1 MFATKLLFCVFI
13 IIPVQADLEDY
24 LTCYANFK
32 VIADDLYTQL
42 SQKPDAFLQWLDEAI
57 CSYEENPEQ
66 CLIGFQLWWPQIS
79 PRIFTLEDSDL
90 LVQSICYKVTNGNY
104 LRQGW
109 QWNCDHCKYVVNDFF
124 ESMKTGM
131 APYYVENLSG
141 KYFCT
146 SADLNLD
153 EAQVVLCQEYIANF
167 VPKIFQ
173 VIFNFPD
180 GIDNDGAQICNVYTD
195 NICES

>member
-32 VIADDLYTQL
+32 VIADDLFTQL
-42 SQKPDAFLQWLDEAI
+42 SQKPDVFLQWLDESI

-124 ESMKTGM
+124 ESMKMEM
-131 APYYVENLSG
+131 APYYVENMSG
-141 KYFCT
+141 KDFCT

-173 VIFNFPD
+173 VIFTF
-180 GIDNDGAQICNVYTD
+180 GIDNDGAEFCNVYTE
-195 NICES
+195 NICAAK

>member
-1 MFATKLLFCVFI
+1 MFAAKLLFCVFI

-32 VIADDLYTQL
+32 VIADDLFTQL

-124 ESMKTGM
+124 EFMKMEM
-131 APYYVENLSG
+131 APYYVENMSG
-141 KYFCT
+141 KDFCT

-173 VIFNFPD
+173 VIFTF
-180 GIDNDGAQICNVYTD
+180 GIDNDGAEFCNVYTE
-195 NICES
+195 NICAAK